1 MKNVIDFMRRVISK
15 TFLLIFR
22 VCPINS
28 KKVVFSSYFST
39 KFNDSPRAIFEAMRR
54 LAPDYEFIWLM
65 RDDSVIIEGAEVIKP
80 TKIKAL
86 YHLATAKIWVDSSRK
101 RSWVV
106 KRKGQYYVQTW
117 HGGIAFKRVEAD
129 VQENLPDLYVKAAKQ
144 DSKMADLF
152 ISGSKWQTES
162 YRKSYWY
169 DGDIL
174 EKGLPRS
181 DIFYKLTDSI
191 KKSVYD
197 HYQLSSDTHLVL
209 YAPTFRADESLSS
222 YDVDFEGLLNTLS
235 AKFGGKWAVLVR
247 LHPNVAKM
255 QDFIQYS
262 DRILNGSSYQE
273 INDLIVSSDVMITD
287 YSSCMF
293 DAMEARKKVFI
304 YARDVDAYM
313 SDRGSEFTF
322 DELPFDLAQSNEELF
337 AAIHHFE
344 QEQYEDKVSQFSQR
358 LGLFKTSHASEDVV
372 NYILDKV
379 K

>member
-1 MKNVIDFMRRVISK
+1 MRRVISK

-358 LGLFKTSHASEDVV
+358 LGLFNTSHASEDVV